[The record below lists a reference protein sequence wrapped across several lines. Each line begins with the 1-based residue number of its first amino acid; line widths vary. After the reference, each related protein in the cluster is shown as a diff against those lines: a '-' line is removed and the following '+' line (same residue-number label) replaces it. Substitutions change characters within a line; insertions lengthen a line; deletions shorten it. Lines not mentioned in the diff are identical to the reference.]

1 MQEGS
6 AMTQDPDSRSTPF
19 PPVDWRS
26 IGLYQRPPR
35 RSHRGDKTRHA
46 IMEAAGDLMAEHGPD
61 AVSLR
66 AILEQAGVSN
76 ESAIH
81 YHFGSREGL
90 IVAILSERS
99 PLEAARAKMLA
110 EATRDG
116 RRPGVRE
123 AVGLVA
129 SPVAASM
136 ATRKD
141 RNYIRIAAHVI
152 RNLAPIDRRRP
163 DEPTLVAALD
173 LLSDALVDIT
183 EPVRTARVVAAIT
196 LTAELWAARAAEIDR
211 GIDHILDDA
220 TFASNIVDMLV
231 GLVTAPMTPLS

>member
-1 MQEGS
+1 M
-6 AMTQDPDSRSTPF
+6 ANDDDRRSTSF
-19 PPVDWRS
+19 PPVDWRN
-26 IGLYQRPPR
+26 IGSYQRPPR
-35 RSHRGDKTRHA
+35 RSHRGEGTRRA
-46 IMEAAGDLMAEHGPD
+46 IMDAASDLMAEQGPD

-66 AILEQAGVSN
+66 AILERAGVSN

-99 PLEAARAKMLA
+99 ALEAVRTRMVA

-123 AVGLVA
+123 AVELVA
-129 SPVAASM
+129 SPVAANM
-136 ATRKD
+136 ASRKD

-163 DEPTLVAALD
+163 DEASATVALD
-173 LLSDALVDIT
+173 LLSDALSDIP
-183 EPVRTARVVAAIT
+183 EPVRTARVVAAFT
-196 LTAELWAARAAEIDR
+196 LAAELWAARAAEIDR
-211 GIDHILDDA
+211 GIEHILDDS
-220 TFASNIVDMLV
+220 TFASNLVDMLL
-231 GLVTAPMTPLS
+231 GLVTAPMTRVP